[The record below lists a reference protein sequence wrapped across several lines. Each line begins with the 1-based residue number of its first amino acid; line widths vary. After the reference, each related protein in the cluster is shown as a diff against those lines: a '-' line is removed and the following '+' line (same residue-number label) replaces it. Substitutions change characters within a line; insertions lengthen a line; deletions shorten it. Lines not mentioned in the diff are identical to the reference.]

1 MNRAQS
7 QASKLL
13 QLLKIYEPPV
23 DVFSIAAQLD
33 IPVVFRDFDDDVS
46 GMLVIRDGQATIGVN
61 EQNHT
66 NRQRFTVAHEIGHF
80 ILHKPRSG
88 VFVDSTYTYRR
99 DRQSSEGS
107 ILEETQANAFAAE
120 LLMPRDMVERYL
132 DKNEVDLIDSAAV
145 SDAAVEFQVSVEA
158 FSIRLVT
165 LGLVT
170 M

>member
-99 DRQSSEGS
+99 DRQSSRRLDSRGPS
-107 ILEETQANAFAAE
+107 QRLRRGTTDAS
-120 LLMPRDMVERYL
+120 RYGRTL
-132 DKNEVDLIDSAAV
+132 SRQEWVDLIDSAAV